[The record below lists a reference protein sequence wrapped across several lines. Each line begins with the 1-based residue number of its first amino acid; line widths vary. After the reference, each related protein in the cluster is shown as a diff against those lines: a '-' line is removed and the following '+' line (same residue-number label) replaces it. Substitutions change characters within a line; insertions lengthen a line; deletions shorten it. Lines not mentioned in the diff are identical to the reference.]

1 MAGTP
6 KPFTRWTADTRT
18 AFLLALKLHGTVKG
32 AAAAVGRKPEA
43 CHAVRRR
50 DADFA
55 ARWDAVVAEVQADW
69 IAARAEAA
77 AVDPAGAREGRERH
91 DGWTETKRRRFL
103 TMLSRE
109 GSVTEACRAVGLSTT
124 SAYLHRRRSA
134 RFAAAWEQALAE
146 RSLSPVEAAYARAV
160 EGWLEPVVFQGQV
173 VAHKRR
179 YSDSALRLLI
189 QREDKRAAEA
199 ATRAT
204 AASEREGTRS
214 ASREETNAALMKLLA
229 GAKKRA
235 GWEAREAAE
244 AFAERMVREG
254 KAP

>member
-1 MAGTP
+1 MSEPA

-18 AFLLALKLHGTVKG
+18 AFLLALRLHGTVK
-32 AAAAVGRKPEA
+32 AAAAAIGRGSEA
-43 CHAVRRR
+43 CHNARRR

-77 AVDPAGAREGRERH
+77 AVDPTAPREGRERH

-103 TMLSRE
+103 AMLSRE

-189 QREDKRAAEA
+189 QRDDKRAAEA
-199 ATRAT
+199 AKSAT
-204 AASEREGTRS
+204 AASVREGTRLS
-214 ASREETNAALMKLLA
+214 SREDTNAVLMKALA
-229 GAKKRA
+229 AAKRRVGAQTRA
-235 GWEAREAAE
+235 SDA
-244 AFAERMVREG
+244 AFAERMVVAG